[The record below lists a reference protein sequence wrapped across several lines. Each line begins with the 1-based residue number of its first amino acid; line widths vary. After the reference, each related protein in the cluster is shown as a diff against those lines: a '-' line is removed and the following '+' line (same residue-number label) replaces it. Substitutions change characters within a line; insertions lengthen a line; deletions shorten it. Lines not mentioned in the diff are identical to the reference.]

1 MPTELRD
8 PDAARR
14 FLLQGL
20 WMQRLRPPAVETVQ
34 RVLEWALEIASGGGP
49 LPPLGFV
56 ADVGHLALSGVGV
69 GCPEFNFP
77 LRPHDAQQTFGGKLN
92 SEHPTPSNVPGWD
105 AADVRAYEDYVLG
118 KLYADATFERAAD
131 AVAHYPTDRD
141 RSRGL
146 AFLIQQMERRAEFG
160 GVLLSPGILKALLRR
175 PADELHA
182 EGWDSLRGGLDP
194 LLRELHAG
202 LVAALRNVGHV
213 LGGEDVFELEHKTAL
228 AEFGQR
234 VALRQVLQAAARFEE
249 AVPQQAPRSPDRR
262 EQVPTHIRDEDLY
275 PVGGFTSLSNHGTV
289 ESLLHSQLAYMET
302 AAAERPDLFDVKFL
316 RDELLYYSRDE
327 NQFFRRRR
335 TIVFALFPDLAGCRV
350 KDAGLPFQRIVLL
363 LALLTAAIRRLIDWL
378 HDDALTFELLFVD
391 MRKSKVGKSKVES
404 RKAGAESSTF
414 DLRLSDLRP
423 SVRAGVDGRIGNPSY
438 GVESEGDAALADE
451 RELLELIFREQIAN
465 GTVVVASIQSADLAA
480 RCREHA
486 RRSLCHCTTLS
497 VRDGDSRQSKV
508 GKSKVE
514 SRKAEPESST
524 FDLRL
529 DESPFHLL
537 RMQLNA
543 AAPRL
548 LGDGVRADEGDPPDA
563 WTAWQRTGEAFL
575 RCFV

>member
-1 MPTELRD
+1 MTRELRD

-20 WMQRLRPPAVETVQ
+20 WMQRLRPPVVETVQ

-77 LRPHDAQQTFGGKLN
+77 LRPPDAQQTFGGKLN
-92 SEHPTPSNVPGWD
+92 SRHPTPSNVPGWD

-160 GVLLSPGILKALLRR
+160 GVLLSPGIVKALLRR

-182 EGWDSLRGGLDP
+182 EGWDSLRGGIDP

-213 LGGEDVFELEHKTAL
+213 LGGEDVFEMEHKTAL

-249 AVPQQAPRSPDRR
+249 AVPQPAPRSPDRR

-335 TIVFALFPDLAGCRV
+335 TIVFALFPDLAECRV

-363 LALLTAAIRRLIDWL
+363 LGLLTAAIRRLIDWL
-378 HDDALTFELLFVD
+378 HDDALTFELLFVEGGG
-391 MRKSKVGKSKVES
+391 SS
-404 RKAGAESSTF
+404 R
-414 DLRLSDLRP
+414 RSDFQ
-423 SVRAGVDGRIGNPSY
+423 SVRAAVDGRIGNPSY

-465 GTVVVASIQSADLAA
+465 GTVVVASVNATALAA